1 MLYKHY
7 MEMRANYCGFLVRD
21 EQVIDTEVV
30 SKVLAG
36 LHRGKAVDVAG
47 LTAEHLPGGPK
58 KVIPQF

>member
-1 MLYKHY
+1 

>member
-1 MLYKHY
+1 

-36 LHRGKAVDVAG
+36 LHRGK
-47 LTAEHLPGGPK
+47 LHAEHKMPAL
-58 KVIPQF
+58 